1 MPYVGRFAPSPTGP
15 LHIGSLTTAVA
26 SYLHAKQANGEWLLR
41 IEDIDRPREQ
51 LGAADRIRTTLDAF
65 KLEWDRDVF
74 YQSSK
79 IESYRNVAEKL
90 LSLGLAFRCSCT
102 RSELQINAKP
112 GTLGIH
118 YPGHCRIRK
127 YHDKPTAVRV
137 LVQAGEI
144 VFTDGLQGRQKNHL
158 SKLIGDYTII
168 RRDTLPSYNLSTVL
182 DDASQGVT
190 HIVRGA
196 DLLELTSIHI
206 HLQRTLNIQT
216 PDYLHLPI
224 IVDANGQK
232 LSKQTGAAPVVN
244 THAEKLAITILTYLG
259 LHIPNE
265 LVGSSPSE
273 LWTWA
278 IQYWD
283 PKTLVNQRII
293 RTEHS

>member
-51 LGAADRIRTTLDAF
+51 PGAADKIRATLDAF

-74 YQSSK
+74 YQNTE
-79 IESYRNVAEKL
+79 IESYRRVAENL
-90 LSLGLAFRCSCT
+90 ISLGLAFRCSCT

-112 GTLGIH
+112 GTLGIR
-118 YPGHCRIRK
+118 YPGHCRMRK

-137 LVQAGEI
+137 FVEPNAI
-144 VFTDGLQGRQKNHL
+144 VFTDGLQGRQENHL
-158 SKLIGDYTII
+158 SKLTGDYTII
-168 RRDTLPSYNLSTVL
+168 RRDKLPSYNLSTVL

-206 HLQRTLNIQT
+206 HLQRTLSIQT
-216 PDYLHLPI
+216 PDYLHVPI
-224 IVDANGQK
+224 IIDANGQK
-232 LSKQTGAAPVVN
+232 LSKQTGAAPVVD
-244 THAEKLAITILTYLG
+244 THAEKLAITILAYLG
-259 LHIPNE
+259 LQVPNE
-265 LVGSSPSE
+265 LIGSAPNE

-278 IQYWD
+278 IQHWD
-283 PKTLVNQRII
+283 PKTVVNKKII
-293 RTEHS
+293 RIKSN